1 MIGGGA
7 VFESEIKI
15 NDLKSGDNVY
25 ILFARDN
32 PDYYVFLKTKEE
44 IEENLY
50 MIYKELSEE
59 YGSPIDITKFLND
72 YIIIEGK
79 KKDLKHINALDEQIK
94 IV

>member
-1 MIGGGA
+1 L
-7 VFESEIKI
+7 FESEIKI

-25 ILFARDN
+25 ILFERDN

-44 IEENLY
+44 VEENLY

-59 YGSPIDITKFLND
+59 YESPIDISKFLND

-79 KKDLKHINALDEQIK
+79 KKDIKHINLLDEQIK

>member
-1 MIGGGA
+1 L
-7 VFESEIKI
+7 FESEIKI

-25 ILFARDN
+25 ILFERDN

-44 IEENLY
+44 VEENLY

-59 YGSPIDITKFLND
+59 YESPIDISKFLND

>member
-1 MIGGGA
+1 M
-7 VFESEIKI
+7 FESEIKL

-25 ILFARDN
+25 ILFERDN
-32 PDYYVFLKTKEE
+32 PNYYVFLKTKEE
-44 IEENLY
+44 VEENLY

-79 KKDLKHINALDEQIK
+79 KKELKHINLLDEQIK

>member
-1 MIGGGA
+1 

-25 ILFARDN
+25 ILFERDN

-44 IEENLY
+44 VEENLY

-59 YGSPIDITKFLND
+59 YESPIDISKFLND

-79 KKDLKHINALDEQIK
+79 KKDIKHINLLDEQIK

>member
-1 MIGGGA
+1 M
-7 VFESEIKI
+7 FENEIKI
-15 NDLKSGDNVY
+15 NEIKSGDNVY
-25 ILFARDN
+25 ILFEKDN
-32 PDYYVFLKTKEE
+32 PDYYVFIKTKEE

-50 MIYKELSEE
+50 RIYKELIEE

>member
-1 MIGGGA
+1 MEGGA

-15 NDLKSGDNVY
+15 NDLKYGENVY

-50 MIYKELSEE
+50 RIYTELSEE
-59 YGSPIDITKFLND
+59 YGSPIDISKFLN
-72 YIIIEGK
+72 I
-79 KKDLKHINALDEQIK
+79 
-94 IV
+94 

>member
-1 MIGGGA
+1 M
-7 VFESEIKI
+7 FESEIKL

-25 ILFARDN
+25 ILFERDN
-32 PDYYVFLKTKEE
+32 PNYYVFLKTKEE
-44 IEENLY
+44 VEENLY

-72 YIIIEGK
+72 YMIIEGK
-79 KKDLKHINALDEQIK
+79 KKELKHINLLDEQIK

>member
-1 MIGGGA
+1 M
-7 VFESEIKI
+7 FESEIKL

-25 ILFARDN
+25 ILFERDN
-32 PDYYVFLKTKEE
+32 PNYYVFLKTKEE

-59 YGSPIDITKFLND
+59 YGLPIDITKFLDD

-79 KKDLKHINALDEQIK
+79 KKDLKKINLLNEQIK